1 MTMINS
7 KNEKVVLITGTS
19 TGIGSSLA
27 LAFAHAGFQT
37 IATMRNIDKAKALLD
52 TAAQENVH
60 LDVRQ
65 LDVCDDQ
72 SVALCVGGIQKD
84 YGRID
89 ILINNAGEGFHRT
102 LEQASLDDIK
112 RVMDVNFYGVV
123 RLTKAVLPSMRE
135 LQSGH
140 IITISSLGGLIA
152 VPFSEIYCAAKFA
165 VEGMMEALAP
175 IANALGIHISL
186 IEPGP
191 VTTAFAGKLQQPH
204 ESNIAIYE
212 ELEQILRTNFL
223 QHFPDGPQTGDEIA
237 RIVLKAALSNKPKLR
252 YVTSADGV
260 NVASHKYVDIN
271 NSTYFELGKQLFA
284 TQEKELLG

>member
-7 KNEKVVLITGTS
+7 KNEKIVLITGTS

-37 IATMRNIDKAKALLD
+37 IATMRNIDKAKTLLD
-52 TAAQENVH
+52 RADKEKLHV
-60 LDVRQ
+60 DVRQ

-72 SVALCVGGIQKD
+72 SIDLCIGEVLND

-102 LEQASLDDIK
+102 LEQASLDDVK
-112 RVMDVNFYGVV
+112 KVMDVNFYGVV
-123 RLTKAVLPSMRE
+123 RLTKAVLPSMR
-135 LQSGH
+135 QMQNGH

-175 IANALGIHISL
+175 IANTLGIHISL

-204 ESNIAIYE
+204 ASNIPVYE
-212 ELEQILRTNFL
+212 ELEQILRVNFPK
-223 QHFPDGPQTGDEIA
+223 HFPNGPQTGDEIA
-237 RIVLKAALSNKPKLR
+237 QIVLKAALSNKPKLR

-271 NSTYFELGKQLFA
+271 NSAYFELGQQLFA
-284 TQEKELLG
+284 THEKELLD

>member
-1 MTMINS
+1 MINS

-72 SVALCVGGIQKD
+72 SVGLCVGGIQKD

-191 VTTAFAGKLQQPH
+191 VTTAFVGKLQQPH